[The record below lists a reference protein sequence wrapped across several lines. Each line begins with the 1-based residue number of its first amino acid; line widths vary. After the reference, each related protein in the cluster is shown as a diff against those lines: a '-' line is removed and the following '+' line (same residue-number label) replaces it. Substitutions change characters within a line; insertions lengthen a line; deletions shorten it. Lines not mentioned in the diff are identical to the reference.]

1 MRSFK
6 EYKNRIII
14 TVRILFLV
22 LLFTQLRAGR
32 VYAAAAESASAEH
45 KIGIEADLIGED
57 SEPAGEASE
66 AAADAPESAVE
77 ASEAAADAPGAVGED
92 SEPLQMLP

>member
-32 VYAAAAESASAEH
+32 VYAAAAESASAAH
-45 KIGIEADLIGED
+45 KIGIEADLIAE
-57 SEPAGEASE
+57 EAELAGEPVLSKE
-66 AAADAPESAVE
+66 RPSAVSLRS
-77 ASEAAADAPGAVGED
+77 AWMPRAAQG
-92 SEPLQMLP
+92 